1 MQEIENNALFWQK
14 VDTLVLSS
22 SIEIDYPKGSKHK
35 QFTNL
40 VYPVD
45 YGYLT
50 DTIDPAGDP
59 IHIYQGSKK
68 TNRVDALVISADILW
83 EDCVVKF
90 LLGCDEKETLAIMEF
105 LNQTDFQKAVL
116 IRRGS
121 EIPNWASND

>member
-22 SIEIDYPKGSKHK
+22 SIQIDYPKGSKHK

-40 VYPVD
+40 IYPVD
-45 YGYLT
+45 YGILT
-50 DTIDPAGDP
+50 DKIDPSTDP
-59 IHIYQGSKK
+59 IHIYKGSKK
-68 TNRVDALVISADILW
+68 TNRVDALVISADILKK
-83 EDCVVKF
+83 DCVVKF
-90 LLGCDEKETLAIMEF
+90 LVGCDEDETLAIMEF

-116 IRRGS
+116 IRRGT

>member
-22 SIEIDYPKGSKHK
+22 SIQIDYPKGSKHK

-40 VYPVD
+40 IYPVD
-45 YGYLT
+45 YGILT
-50 DTIDPAGDP
+50 DTIDPSTDP
-59 IHIYQGSKK
+59 IHIYKGSKK
-68 TNRVDALVISADILW
+68 NNRVDALVISADILKK
-83 EDCVVKF
+83 DCV
-90 LLGCDEKETLAIMEF
+90 ENETLAIMEF

-116 IRRGS
+116 IRRGT